1 MPGVKLRTWR
11 DEDAPAIQSMT
22 DDPHIKRWS
31 SMETD
36 VQAWIARQRAGT
48 RGPSLAICT
57 MGNNRALGKI
67 AVRLPGHA
75 SPATSC
81 AAIRPSDHTVGELSY
96 WLLPEAWGRGLAA
109 AAVQTMLRLV
119 AADTDLRSVVLDV
132 EETNRP
138 STRLAQRL
146 GADRRQPSREVADR
160 AGVLRTM
167 AVFVLPE
174 PRPDALAMDRAE
186 D

>member
-1 MPGVKLRTWR
+1 MLGAMPGVHLRPWR
-11 DEDAPAIQSMT
+11 DQDAPVIQSMT
-22 DDPHIKRWS
+22 DDPHIERWS
-31 SMETD
+31 SLGTD

-57 MGNNRALGKI
+57 TGNDDALGKI

-81 AAIRPSDHTVGELSY
+81 AAIRPGDHPVGELSY
-96 WLLPEAWGRGLAA
+96 WLLPEARGRGLAA
-109 AAVQTMLRLV
+109 TAVQVMMRLI

-138 STRLAQRL
+138 SIRLARRL
-146 GADRRQPSREVADR
+146 GAERRRPSREEPDR

-167 AVFVLPE
+167 VVFVLPV
-174 PRPDALAMDRAE
+174 PGPTR
-186 D
+186 